1 MNRNLPPYLVPD
13 STALLDTMHLI
24 KQLVYSAKFIIIIP
38 LCGNVMSYNSSYL
51 RWRPSTEY
59 GEPRRNNINQ
69 TICCHVYEYYL
80 WIDSW
85 KFCSIKS
92 DIMLF
97 PYIICLCNTPACIL
111 LSCGLSS
118 SFSCSHWSAG
128 LNEEGEW
135 ERQRCDTMA
144 WSWIQKRKYVSL
156 EMLFWTR
163 GINRPCVYAV
173 RTLCVHSPYPV
184 CTLIVPCI
192 YTGLAIELQFSPLV
206 WLTIDKNCCQP
217 TCDRVVMK

>member
-38 LCGNVMSYNSSYL
+38 LCGNVMSYNSCSVR
-51 RWRPSTEY
+51 RWPSTEF
-59 GEPRRNNINQ
+59 GKSRRNNKNE
-69 TICCHVYEYYL
+69 TIWCHVYEYYL

-85 KFCSIKS
+85 KFCSNKS

-97 PYIICLCNTPACIL
+97 PYIICLCNTPAGRL
-111 LSCGLSS
+111 LSCDLSS

-156 EMLFWTR
+156 EVLSWTWS
-163 GINRPCVYAV
+163 INRPCVYTV
-173 RTLCVHSPYPV
+173 RTLCLHWAYPV
-184 CTLIVPCI
+184 ST
-192 YTGLAIELQFSPLV
+192 Q
-206 WLTIDKNCCQP
+206 D
-217 TCDRVVMK
+217 

>member
-51 RWRPSTEY
+51 RWWPSTEF

-80 WIDSW
+80 WIDSL
-85 KFCSIKS
+85 KFSLSDHNYLYRNTS

-97 PYIICLCNTPACIL
+97 PCMYMYCTC
-111 LSCGLSS
+111 
-118 SFSCSHWSAG
+118 
-128 LNEEGEW
+128 
-135 ERQRCDTMA
+135 
-144 WSWIQKRKYVSL
+144 KYSYELWFFMQSL
-156 EMLFWTR
+156 ISWTR
-163 GINRPCVYAV
+163 
-173 RTLCVHSPYPV
+173 
-184 CTLIVPCI
+184 
-192 YTGLAIELQFSPLV
+192 
-206 WLTIDKNCCQP
+206 
-217 TCDRVVMK
+217 